1 MTARLVHPL
10 VGLCLLLSACSAA
23 PVQSS
28 PAPTATTPT
37 TTKTA
42 TTPATSAAV
51 DVVPASQ
58 VVVSLPRG
66 HTVSQLD
73 TSAAGV
79 VWSGA
84 VTDALPTEVYYA
96 PVGGRETHLASTTL
110 GAKGLISWVGLYGT
124 RAYWVETTVV
134 EKIGQRGGPW
144 RLRSCEVSSCR
155 PVDVMTGK
163 GGPQGPKA
171 PQPRI
176 TDGKLVVAL
185 CPDFGVQAYS
195 KAEVVV
201 LDAVTGKVASRTALN
216 STGRGRVDV
225 MGDNLVFESMRPYPD
240 RPVTKP
246 IEPKAGL
253 DVFTVPLGSSSADAV
268 ALSVGH
274 SDGAPAAQGDRVAWI
289 HRDPPTGE
297 TGSLWVGSADKEP
310 TKLADV
316 WSETVWFDGRHVLYT
331 GEAQTSLVAIDT
343 SSPNLAKQVL
353 VGDVVLARYDS
364 ASLDDGVVTYAA
376 VTDDGAGQTE
386 IRRIDLRP

>member
-1 MTARLVHPL
+1 
-10 VGLCLLLSACSAA
+10 
-23 PVQSS
+23 
-28 PAPTATTPT
+28 
-37 TTKTA
+37 
-42 TTPATSAAV
+42 
-51 DVVPASQ
+51 
-58 VVVSLPRG
+58 VVVRLPRG
-66 HTVSQLD
+66 DTVSQLG
-73 TSAAGV
+73 TSGAGV

-84 VTDALPTEVYYA
+84 ETDALPTEVYYA
-96 PVGGRETHLASTTL
+96 PEGGRQTHLASTTL
-110 GAKGLISWVGLYGT
+110 GAKGLVSWVGLHGT

-134 EKIGQRGGPW
+134 EQIGQRGGPW
-144 RLRSCEVSSCR
+144 RLRSCDVSSCR

-163 GGPQGPKA
+163 GGAQGPKA

-176 TDGKLVVAL
+176 TDGMLVVAL

-201 LDAVTGKVASRTALN
+201 LDAVTGKITSRTALN

-225 MGDNLVFESMRPYPD
+225 MGDHLVFESLQPYPD

-246 IEPKAGL
+246 VEPKAGL
-253 DVFTVPLGSSSADAV
+253 DVFTVPLGSSSASPV

-274 SDGAPAAQGDRVAWI
+274 SDGAPAAHGDRVAWI

-297 TGSLWVGSADKEP
+297 TGSLWVAGAGMEP

-316 WSETVWFDGRHVLYT
+316 WSETVWFDGRRVLYT

-343 SSPNLAKQVL
+343 SNPNLAKQVL
-353 VGDVVLARYDS
+353 VDRVVLARYDS

-376 VTDDGAGQTE
+376 VTEDGAGRTE
-386 IRRIDLRP
+386 IRRIDLRR